1 MWVNVNEMY
10 IDYAELNNDY
20 DKRTMIF
27 SVLYKC

>member
-10 IDYAELNNDY
+10 IDYAELDNDY

-27 SVLYKC
+27 GVLYKC

>member
-10 IDYAELNNDY
+10 IDYAELDNDY